1 MDSLNIF
8 DDRIEKI
15 IGTSNGSGDV
25 RLSRLLPYNSNV
37 GVSAEERAGL
47 LGSFVGDYFE
57 TPEAVRVSARERLNE
72 LVAASENKTTIDE
85 VIKTP
90 EGQKI
95 IDFATRRIKYIQD
108 KTKLLGS
115 SNNYLAPYSL
125 IHPYALIKLAGATGA
140 SSSSSG
146 VDSLID
152 VAYKRKWYEVD
163 SANGGYAKNPT
174 TTAIINWGAQD
185 ERGRFPYSFTDFV
198 FCKYWNKIQ
207 NNRMITLRR
216 YPNPVTDSVE
226 PGNYISE
233 ASGEALG
240 KENAPDANP
249 AKTPFAPLC
258 TAVTYFGEG
267 TENVLSDILAFTVGY
282 EWEEIESDVWKTTS
296 TQPEEGNITNGLDT
310 YVTGPLNSFA
320 KMTGILSDLRGKNK
334 IIPTD
339 AVGLPPDPYHEGPYE
354 NRILGPMNVINKVH
368 KRKRGLTFSQ
378 DGLTITF
385 DYVSRPISHVNNK
398 AVMLDLLANI
408 MLMTSSSG
416 TFFGGLHRY
425 RCEHPAVYPW
435 RSTGTLD
442 KLYKGKLFGKD
453 GAISNVLSEAFST
466 DNFTFAM
473 NFAKDILNDIV
484 SAAGNLLNKILGRDT
499 GNTKEDSSTAIKRAE
514 GTMGRAIAAKYLKG
528 ATIPWL
534 QGAKALLTGDPI
546 GDWHLTIGNPLN
558 PIATIGNLIVES
570 GEIKFSDELGPDDFP
585 IGFTAKI
592 KLKHGMGRDKDA
604 VESMFNRGY
613 GRIYSL
619 PDHFKS
625 SADGET
631 RVDDFTGTDL
641 DNNRV
646 EQWSAIQPSGR
657 DYIAKIKN
665 VELSNHGTFFQG
677 LNQYNLNLN
686 SLGTDTTFVGYSK
699 GLYVSSPWATHYIL

>member
-1 MDSLNIF
+1 MAELITSF
-8 DDRIEKI
+8 DDRIEKLV
-15 IGTSNGSGDV
+15 GTRSGNGDSSYW
-25 RLSRLLPYNSNV
+25 RMYPYNSYV
-37 GVSAEERAGL
+37 GSNTDAFS
-47 LGSFVGDYFE
+47 LGHFEQDYFE
-57 TPEAVRVSARERLNE
+57 TVESVNISARERLQE
-72 LVAASENKTTIDE
+72 LAAAKGKKLEE
-85 VIKTP
+85 VQNTA
-90 EGQKI
+90 EGKAI
-95 IDFATRRIKYIQD
+95 TDFATKRINYINN
-108 KTKLLGS
+108 KIELLKGTGR
-115 SNNYLAPYSL
+115 YVAPYSM
-125 IHPYALIKLAGATGA
+125 IHPYALIKLAGGTGPDA
-140 SSSSSG
+140 
-146 VDSLID
+146 VNSLID
-152 VAYKRKWYEVD
+152 IANTRKWYEVD
-163 SANGGYAKNPT
+163 NTKGGYSKNPT

-198 FCKYWNKIQ
+198 FCKYWNRIQ

-226 PGNYISE
+226 PGNYQNN
-233 ASGEALG
+233 
-240 KENAPDANP
+240 NAKGMADDADANIS
-249 AKTPFAPLC
+249 KSPFAPLC

-267 TENVLSDILAFTVGY
+267 TDNVLSELLAFTVGY

-296 TQPEEGNITNGLDT
+296 SQPDEGNITNGNDS
-310 YVTGPLNSFA
+310 YVGGALNSIA
-320 KMTGILSDLRGKNK
+320 KMTGILADLRGKDN

-339 AVGLPPDPYHEGPYE
+339 AVGLPPDPYHDGPYE
-354 NRILGPMNVINKVH
+354 NRILGPINVINKVH

-385 DYVSRPISHVNNK
+385 SYVSRPISHVNNK
-398 AVMLDLLANI
+398 AIMLDLLANM

-442 KLYKGKLFGKD
+442 KLYKGKLFGKE
-453 GAISNVLSEAFST
+453 GAISSVLSQAFSS

-473 NFAKDILNDIV
+473 NFAKDLLNDVV

-499 GNTKEDSSTAIKRAE
+499 NEEISKSEATEKAKS
-514 GTMGRAIAAKYLKG
+514 TMGRAIAAKYLKG

-534 QGAKALLTGDPI
+534 EGAKALLTGDPI

-558 PIATIGNLIVES
+558 PIAMIGNLIVES
-570 GEIKFSDELGPDDFP
+570 GEITFSDELGPDDFP

-619 PDHFKS
+619 PDDFKS

-631 RVDDFTGTDL
+631 KVDEHTGATTQRKTIDG
-641 DNNRV
+641 
-646 EQWSAIQPSGR
+646 WSAIVPAGR
-657 DYIAKIKN
+657 DYISKIKN
-665 VELSNHGTFFQG
+665 PQLSNHGTLFEG
-677 LNQYNLNLN
+677 LNQYSLDLRSLRLNE
-686 SLGTDTTFVGYSK
+686 SDTIGGRGIYM
-699 GLYVSSPWATHYIL
+699 SSPWATHYIL

>member
-1 MDSLNIF
+1 MAEYITSF
-8 DDRIEKI
+8 DARIEKLVGTKSGNGDSSLVRMYPYYAY
-15 IGTSNGSGDV
+15 IGSNTNHS
-25 RLSRLLPYNSNV
+25 V
-37 GVSAEERAGL
+37 GHFEH
-47 LGSFVGDYFE
+47 DYFE
-57 TPEAVRVSARERLNE
+57 TEESVNISARERLQE
-72 LVAASENKTTIDE
+72 LAAAKGKDIKDIEN
-85 VIKTP
+85 TP

-95 IDFATRRIKYIQD
+95 LEFAKKRISYIKSKVEELEKD
-108 KTKLLGS
+108 
-115 SNNYLAPYSL
+115 NRYVAPYSM
-125 IHPYALIKLAGATGA
+125 IHPYALIKLAGGTGLDGA
-140 SSSSSG
+140 KF
-146 VDSLID
+146 LID
-152 VAYKRKWYEVD
+152 QANHRKWYEVD
-163 SANGGYAKNPT
+163 SSKGAYSKNPT

-226 PGNYISE
+226 PGNYEKNDKAGKAEDGQSDIS
-233 ASGEALG
+233 
-240 KENAPDANP
+240 
-249 AKTPFAPLC
+249 KTPFAPLC

-267 TENVLSDILAFTVGY
+267 TDNVLSDILAFSVGY

-296 TQPEEGNITNGLDT
+296 SQPDEGNITNGNDS
-310 YVTGPLNSFA
+310 YIGGALNSLA
-320 KMTGILSDLRGKNK
+320 KMTGILSDLRGKNQ

-339 AVGLPPDPYHEGPYE
+339 AVGLPPDPYHDGPYE
-354 NRILGPMNVINKVH
+354 NRILGPINVINKVH

-385 DYVSRPISHVNNK
+385 NYVSRPISHVNNK
-398 AVMLDLLANI
+398 AIMLDLLANM

-435 RSTGTLD
+435 RGTGTLD
-442 KLYKGKLFGKD
+442 KLYKGKLFGKE
-453 GAISNVLSEAFST
+453 GAISSVLSEAFSA

-473 NFAKDILNDIV
+473 NFAKDLLNDVV
-484 SAAGNLLNKILGRDT
+484 SAAGNLLNKILGKDT
-499 GNTKEDSSTAIKRAE
+499 NDNLSQSEATEKAK

-534 QGAKALLTGDPI
+534 EGAKALLTGDPI

-558 PIATIGNLIVES
+558 PIAMIGNLIVES
-570 GEIKFSDELGPDDFP
+570 GEITFSDELGPDDFP

-619 PDHFKS
+619 PDSFKS
-625 SADGET
+625 SADKET
-631 RVDDFTGTDL
+631 KVDEHTG
-641 DNNRV
+641 NRKTPR
-646 EQWSAIQPSGR
+646 ETIQGWSAIAPAGR
-657 DYIAKIKN
+657 DYISKISN
-665 VELSNHGTFFQG
+665 PTLSNHGTIFEG
-677 LNQYNLNLN
+677 LNQYDLDLRSLNN
-686 SLGTDTTFVGYSK
+686 NNNDTIAGRGIYM
-699 GLYVSSPWATHYIL
+699 SSPWATHYIL